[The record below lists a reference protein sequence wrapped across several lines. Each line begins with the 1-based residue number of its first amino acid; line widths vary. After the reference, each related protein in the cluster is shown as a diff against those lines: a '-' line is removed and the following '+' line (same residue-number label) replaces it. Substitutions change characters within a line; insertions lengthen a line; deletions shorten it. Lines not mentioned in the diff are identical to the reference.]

1 MTTRGPSTA
10 SATRSKTRHFLL
22 ALVAGVTALAATP
35 VADAADAEAGRRK
48 AEPCAPCHGPSG
60 NSTMPT
66 VPSLASQPPTFT
78 YYQLVMF
85 KRDKRRDPQ
94 MTPFAMNLS
103 DADMQDLAAYY
114 AAQTPASPPAVGAVA
129 TAEAGERLVK
139 QHFCSSCHTPALMG
153 QKHIPRLAG
162 QQQEY
167 LLKQL
172 RGFKAQTA
180 ADLDGSMTMSAQ
192 PLSEQDIELLA
203 DYLAHLPPGGGS

>member
-35 VADAADAEAGRRK
+35 V
-48 AEPCAPCHGPSG
+48 
-60 NSTMPT
+60 
-66 VPSLASQPPTFT
+66 
-78 YYQLVMF
+78 
-85 KRDKRRDPQ
+85 
-94 MTPFAMNLS
+94 
-103 DADMQDLAAYY
+103 
-114 AAQTPASPPAVGAVA
+114 
-129 TAEAGERLVK
+129 AEAGERLVK

-192 PLSEQDIELLA
+192 PLSAQDIELLA

>member
-22 ALVAGVTALAATP
+22 AFVGGGPPLAATP

-85 KRDKRRDPQ
+85 KREKRRDPQ
-94 MTPFAMNLS
+94 MTPFAVNLS
-103 DADMQDLAAYY
+103 DAEMQDIAAYY
-114 AAQTPASPPAVGAVA
+114 AAQTPTGPPGSSDAA
-129 TAEAGERLVK
+129 TTEAGDRLVK
-139 QHFCSSCHTPALMG
+139 QHFCHSCHTPPPPG
-153 QKHIPRLAG
+153 QKAIP
-162 QQQEY
+162 
-167 LLKQL
+167 
-172 RGFKAQTA
+172 
-180 ADLDGSMTMSAQ
+180 
-192 PLSEQDIELLA
+192 
-203 DYLAHLPPGGGS
+203 PP

>member
-1 MTTRGPSTA
+1 MTTRERSTA
-10 SATRSKTRHFLL
+10 SATRSKTLPFLL
-22 ALVAGVTALAATP
+22 AVVAGVTVLAATP
-35 VADAADAEAGRRK
+35 AARAADPEAGRRK
-48 AEPCAPCHGPSG
+48 AEPCAACHGPNG
-60 NSTMPT
+60 NSTMPA
-66 VPSLASQPPTFT
+66 VPSLAGQPPTYT

-85 KRDKRRDPQ
+85 KRERRRDPQ
-94 MTPFAMNLS
+94 MSPFAMSLT

-114 AAQTPASPPAVGAVA
+114 AVQTPTMPAGTIDPAR
-129 TAEAGERLVK
+129 AEAGGRLVH